1 MTSSR
6 TCAKRSADTSDAAK
20 STEAKNSTMNLHSEL
35 ARLERAWRIERQAAR
50 DRFVE
55 ERKKSSLSDRV
66 DAGIALDG
74 LALDEEAPAP
84 GERTLL
90 WFRVGRHT
98 RLRDLRLGPG
108 DPVLLWRTSPDEEGA
123 VRAVIARKSQDRI
136 AVMIEGETPEQ
147 LEDAG
152 LKLDREA
159 PEVTFDRGFSALNA
173 VSSLPPRSEERG
185 RFERL
190 FNLAAPLASSRLDAL
205 SFLDDRLEEDQKRAV
220 ERALARDLSLVL
232 GPPGTG
238 KTRTLAEL
246 VRQAVARGER
256 VLVTA
261 ASHTAV
267 DNLAERLVR
276 EGVRLVRI
284 GHPARVSAEMESN
297 TLDAL
302 LEATDS
308 AKLAEGWVREAEQL
322 RQRLSQ
328 RMKRGAVTR
337 EERYEVKRE
346 INGLFASAR
355 RATKEAQKNILQ
367 SATVIAATAAGAD
380 AWQLDGVHFDRVV
393 LDEATQAPDPI
404 ALVALLR
411 ATKVVMAGDPFQLP
425 PTVIATEAM
434 DEGLSSTLFERL
446 AAGEFAGELVTLLRV
461 QHRMHEKLMA
471 FPNKQTYSGQLR
483 AAPEVATATL
493 EQVDGV
499 RADPLRVG
507 PFVMLDSAGRGW
519 DEERED
525 EDPSTRN
532 PSNAARIAAEVERL
546 LSRGV
551 AASDI
556 GVITPYNAQVRWI
569 RDALE
574 SRLDEGL
581 EVSTV
586 DGFQGREKLV
596 IVVDLVRSNDLNE
609 IGFLADVRR
618 MNVAITRAK
627 RWLLVLGD
635 GALMARHPYYKALLE
650 HAEKSD
656 AWLSAWSDEAEP
668 LAL

>member
-1 MTSSR
+1 
-6 TCAKRSADTSDAAK
+6 
-20 STEAKNSTMNLHSEL
+20 MNLSDEL
-35 ARLERAWRIERQAAR
+35 HRLDRAWKIERQEAR
-50 DRFVE
+50 ERFIE
-55 ERKKSSLSDRV
+55 ERKKSTLAQRV
-66 DAGIALDG
+66 EANIALEG
-74 LALDEEAPAP
+74 LSLDEEAPAP
-84 GERTLL
+84 GDRTLL
-90 WFRVGRHT
+90 WFKPGRGSN
-98 RLRDLRLGPG
+98 LRDLRLGAG
-108 DPVLLWRTSPDEEGA
+108 DPVILWRTDPEEESA
-123 VRAVIARKSQDRI
+123 VRGVIARK
-136 AVMIEGETPEQ
+136 TPERIGIMVDGESPEA
-147 LEDAG
+147 LWDPG
-152 LKLDREA
+152 VRLDREA
-159 PEVTFDRGFSALNA
+159 PEVTFDRGFAAMKTVEALA
-173 VSSLPPRSEERG
+173 PRSEERG

-190 FNLAAPLASSRLDAL
+190 FNLATPLAPSAGEDVSTFFDDKLEDDQKLAVRRAL
-205 SFLDDRLEEDQKRAV
+205 SRE
-220 ERALARDLSLVL
+220 LSLIL

-276 EGVRLVRI
+276 EGVRLVRM
-284 GHPARVSAEMESN
+284 GHPARVSEEMEAH

-302 LEATDS
+302 IEATES
-308 AKLAEGWVREAEQL
+308 SKLAERWVREAEQL
-322 RQRLSQ
+322 RQKLSQ
-328 RMKRGAVTR
+328 RMKRGAVSR
-337 EERYEVKRE
+337 EERTAAKQE

-355 RATKEAQKNILQ
+355 RATKDTLRTILG

-380 AWQLDGVHFDRVV
+380 SWQLDGMQFDRVV

-425 PTVIATEAM
+425 PTVVAKEAVE
-434 DEGLSSTLFERL
+434 EGLSSTLFERL
-446 AAGEFAGELVTLLRV
+446 AAGEWSKEYVTLLRV
-461 QHRMHEKLMA
+461 QHRMHEALMA

-483 AAPEVATATL
+483 AAPEVATARL
-493 EQVDGV
+493 EEYEGV
-499 RADPLRVG
+499 RADDARPGPL
-507 PFVMLDSAGRGW
+507 VMLDSAGRGW

-525 EDPSTRN
+525 DDPSTRN
-532 PSNAARIAAEVERL
+532 PSNAARIAAEVRRL
-546 LSRGV
+546 VSRGV
-551 AASDI
+551 KPADI

-569 RDALE
+569 RDALDD
-574 SRLDEGL
+574 LLADGL

-596 IVVDLVRSNDLNE
+596 IVVDLVRSNEIGE

-635 GALMARHPYYKALLE
+635 GALMARHPYYHALLKHSE
-650 HAEKSD
+650 ATN
-656 AWLSAWSDEAEP
+656 AWISAWSDEAEP
-668 LAL
+668 LDL